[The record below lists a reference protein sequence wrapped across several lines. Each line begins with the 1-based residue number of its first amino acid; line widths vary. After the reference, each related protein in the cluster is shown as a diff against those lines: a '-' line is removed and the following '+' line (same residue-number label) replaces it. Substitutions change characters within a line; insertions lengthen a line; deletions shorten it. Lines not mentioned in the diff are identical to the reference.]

1 MKCAIRFVLLFF
13 SLPLFAADWGREYWQ
28 YLTWNQVEVGKHQLF
43 FRGEARFFDER
54 FYYYR
59 LSENYAYQV
68 LPHLGLEAHYSFIHE
83 KSIGALNFT
92 NRHRLEFEI
101 NPSVTLCNQIE
112 LRFRNR
118 LELIK
123 HENVAQWQFV
133 LRHRT
138 MAVFPIENCG
148 PLFAW
153 RVSDEV
159 FYSFASLLFTQNRFI
174 PMELAFRATDDLE
187 IDLFF
192 MVRDFISSS
201 KWRRSFV
208 LGTNFEF

>member
-1 MKCAIRFVLLFF
+1 MRGLVVALLLYSIPVL
-13 SLPLFAADWGREYWQ
+13 AVDWGREYWQ
-28 YLTWNQVEVGKHQLF
+28 YLTWNQVEEGKHRLY
-43 FRGEARFFDER
+43 FRGEARFFDEK

-68 LPHLGLEAHYSFIHE
+68 LPRLGLEAHYSFIHE
-83 KSIGALNFT
+83 KSIGGLNFT
-92 NRHRLEFEI
+92 NRHRFEFEI
-101 NPSVTLCNQIE
+101 NPSVALCDQVD

-123 HENVAQWQFV
+123 HENIARWNVV
-133 LRHRT
+133 LRQRT
-138 MAVFPIENCG
+138 MAVFPIDDCG
-148 PLFAW
+148 PLVAW
-153 RVSDEV
+153 RISDEL
-159 FYSFASLLFTQNRFI
+159 FYSFESLLFTQNRFI
-174 PMELAFRATDDLE
+174 PIELAFQASNALE

-192 MVRDFISSS
+192 MVRNFISSS